1 MNLTQIQHFK
11 HLAETEHYS
20 RTAEELGIAPSALS
34 RSISALE
41 KELGVQLFEKA
52 GRNIRLTRYGA
63 TFYDY
68 VKDSLNSLELGTKK
82 LMAMTDPTQ
91 GELNIGMT
99 FQLGP
104 KVFPEILRRFTDT
117 PGNKGYLI
125 RLYQNSS
132 EELIKWLKSDTC
144 DAVLCS
150 FLPNETEVSFIP
162 ILSNP
167 LRVIVPRR
175 HPLAAKSSVSM
186 AQLVKYPFVLNA
198 EKTPALLKIF
208 HQNGLYPNLLSQV
221 QGECAVTGLVSVNYG
236 VSIIDSTVDISGY
249 DVVCLSIPELDNV
262 QFPVHL
268 AYMKNRWLSPAAKA
282 FIKFVTTEIKE
293 IPE

>member
-1 MNLTQIQHFK
+1 MNLTQIQYFK

-20 RTAEELGIAPSALS
+20 RVADDLGIATSALS

-41 KELGVQLFEKA
+41 KELGVQLFEKS

-68 VKDSLNSLELGTKK
+68 VKDSLNSLELGTQR
-82 LMAMTDPTQ
+82 LMAMTDPSQ

-99 FQLGP
+99 FSLGP
-104 KVFPEILRRFTDT
+104 KVFPEILRRFTST
-117 PGNKGYLI
+117 PGNKGYQI
-125 RLYQNSS
+125 RLFQNSS
-132 EELIKWLKSDTC
+132 EELIKWLKDDTC

-150 FLPNETEVSFIP
+150 YVPNATEVCFIP

-167 LRVIVPRR
+167 LQVIVPLH
-175 HPLAAKSSVSM
+175 HPLASRSFVNM
-186 AQLVKYPFVLNA
+186 AQLVKYPFVLNT
-198 EKTPALLKIF
+198 EKAPFLLKLF
-208 HQNGLYPNLLSQV
+208 HQNGFYPNLLSQV

-236 VSIIDSTVDISGY
+236 ISIIDSTVDTSGY
-249 DVVCLSIPELDNV
+249 DVTRIPIPELDNV
-262 QFPVHL
+262 QFPIHL
-268 AYMKNRWLSPAAKA
+268 AYMKNHWLSPAAKS

-293 IPE
+293 ISE